1 MFKNQSTKTLGFWLT
16 ALATLVVL
24 AATLGQMA
32 PAAAAP
38 DRQIAIYTPTAL
50 PDGRIL
56 YTVKANDT
64 LLSISL
70 LTGVPVEQLRALNN
84 LSGDNIIEG
93 QQLLLGLA
101 GPPEVTFTP
110 GPSPT
115 PTPIIP
121 TPTAQPGS
129 GNLCV
134 ILFDDVNGDSIRQ
147 EEELGITG
155 GQISINNRS
164 GSVSFTTETTAGAE
178 YQCFEGIDEGDYTLS
193 IAVPEGYNPTTMT
206 SYALPLKAGDESYVD
221 FGAQPNSETL
231 AEAPTPTGSGRSP
244 LLGILGGLL
253 IAAAVA
259 LAFFAG
265 RMLKS

>member
-1 MFKNQSTKTLGFWLT
+1 MLKNRSPKFIGLWLT
-16 ALATLVVL
+16 ILAAIAVL
-24 AATLGQMA
+24 AFSLGQMA

-38 DRQIAIYTPTAL
+38 ARQIAIYTPTAL

-121 TPTAQPGS
+121 TPTPQPGS

-134 ILFDDVNGDSIRQ
+134 ILFEDVNGDSIRQ
-147 EEELGITG
+147 EEEPGLPG

-164 GSVSFTTETTAGAE
+164 GSVSFTTETTAGTE
-178 YQCFEGIDEGDYTLS
+178 YQCFEEIDEGDYTLS

-206 SYALPLKAGDESYVD
+206 SYALPLMAGDESYVD

-253 IAAAVA
+253 IAAAIG
-259 LAFFAG
+259 LAVFAG
-265 RMLKS
+265 RLIRS